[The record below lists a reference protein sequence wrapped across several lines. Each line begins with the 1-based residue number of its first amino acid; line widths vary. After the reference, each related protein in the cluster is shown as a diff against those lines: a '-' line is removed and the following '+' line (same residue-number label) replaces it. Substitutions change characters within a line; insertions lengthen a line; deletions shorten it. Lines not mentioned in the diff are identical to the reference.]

1 MMAIPKGRKKKKPVA
16 RRVSNKNNEPS
27 FENALELDGPTFG
40 RLKNS
45 ANDYYRMEF
54 KTSDYK
60 LWVKNWMSEN
70 PKWKDKIS
78 VVSKLPDHNFGPTIG
93 GLCRMLSN
101 GMPDVHPAYNEHW
114 ISLAGTMGEVKPF
127 SEFVEKTLKD
137 MHVRGS
143 EVVEEIKKKQEVE
156 NKAPKPTIQQRIYE
170 QSVFMSEKID
180 MWLEKWME
188 DPDNF
193 DPKGFDISKHLR
205 DSQCTQAHARKIRDF
220 YIGEIEELDGVVN
233 FPSKAELSKMN
244 EYDQETYAQYKEA
257 YAIYSTKSLKRK
269 LDSLKLLMGSL
280 DVIIQTAKATR
291 KPRKRSLNKEKM
303 VSKLKYAHSDDKF
316 KLASIN
322 PQEIIFASELWVFNT
337 KTRKIGRYVAQNL
350 DPMRQGREG
359 SGLSIKGTT
368 IINFNESLSVQKTIR
383 KPEEKLTEFKA
394 AGSRKLKTFLDEINA
409 VDIKLNGRINPD
421 TILLK
426 AIQ

>member
-1 MMAIPKGRKKKKPVA
+1 MAIPKGPKKKKPVA
-16 RRVSNKNNEPS
+16 RRISNKNNEPS
-27 FENALELDGPTFG
+27 FEGALELDGPTFG

-54 KTSDYK
+54 KSSDYK
-60 LWVKNWMSEN
+60 LWVKQWMLDNS
-70 PKWKDKIS
+70 KWKDKAT
-78 VVSKLPDHNFGPTIG
+78 VVQKLPDSCFGPTVG

-114 ISLAGTMGEVKPF
+114 ISLAGTMGTVKPF

-137 MHVRGS
+137 LYERGS
-143 EVVEEIKKKQEVE
+143 LVVEETKKKQEEESTVY
-156 NKAPKPTIQQRIYE
+156 KPTIQERIYE
-170 QSVFMSEKID
+170 QSVSMSEKID
-180 MWLEKWME
+180 IWLEKWMDE
-188 DPDNF
+188 MEKFNPRE
-193 DPKGFDISKHLR
+193 FDISKHLR

-233 FPSKAELSKMN
+233 FPSKAELAKMS

-257 YAIYSTKSLKRK
+257 YAIYSTKALKRK

-291 KPRKRSLNKEKM
+291 KPRKRVLSKEKM
-303 VSKLKYAHSDDKF
+303 VTKLKYAHTDDRF

-322 PQEIIFASELWVFNT
+322 PQDIIFASELWVFNI
-337 KTRKIGRYVAQNL
+337 KTRKLGRYIAQNL

-368 IINFNESLSVQKTIR
+368 IINFNESLSVQKTLR
-383 KPEEKLTEFKA
+383 KPEEKLEEFKQ
-394 AGSRKLKTFLDEINA
+394 AGSRKVKTFLDEINA

-426 AIQ
+426 VVQ